1 MGTLQ
6 REKARY
12 SKKTAGSTAFAEGRA
27 QHKQMKS
34 SMKSSE
40 KRKKDR
46 IFRCMT
52 LKTTII

>member
-6 REKARY
+6 REKTRY